1 MEDILKMTLC
11 EVSSALESQSVT
23 SQQVVEATL
32 SQMNETR
39 ALNAFIHEHDAQ
51 ALLDQAKQVDQARQ
65 QGQSLGP
72 LAGVP
77 IALKDNLCTTD
88 MPTTAG
94 SRILGD
100 YRSAYDA
107 TVVARL
113 REAGVLFV
121 GKTNLDEFAMGSS
134 NEHSAFGRVLN
145 PNHEDRIPG
154 GSSGG
159 SASAVAAHACF
170 GALGSD
176 TGGSIRQPA
185 AHCGIVGFKP
195 TYGRVSRF
203 GLIAFA
209 SSLDQIGPMTR
220 SVPDAAMLFDVIGG
234 HDPMDMTSAQT
245 PLTSTLD
252 ALGQTSLEGIRVGL
266 PTEYIHHDGLSAEV
280 ANAFQDAVEHVKS
293 LGATVEEVSLPHTDY
308 AISTYYLIAT
318 AEASSNL
325 ARFDGVRYGH
335 RTESPE
341 ALEALYERSRAEG
354 FGPEV
359 KRRIM
364 LGTFVLSAGFYDAY
378 YLKAQRART
387 LIRQDFERAFEA
399 VDVLLTPTTPSTA
412 FAFGAKSDPLQMY
425 LEDIY
430 TISCN
435 LAGVPGIS
443 IPWGADNDGLPIG
456 VQLMAPI
463 FEDARLLSVAD
474 TMASTQQGGRS

>member
-11 EVSSALESQSVT
+11 EVSGALTSQSVT

-32 SQMNETR
+32 SQINETR
-39 ALNAFIHEHDAQ
+39 QLNAFIHERDAQ
-51 ALLDQAKQVDQARQ
+51 TLLDQARQVDQARQ
-65 QGQSLGP
+65 QGQPLGP

-107 TVVARL
+107 TVVTRL
-113 REAGVLFV
+113 REAGALFV

-159 SASAVAAHACF
+159 SAAAVAAHTCF

-185 AHCGIVGFKP
+185 AHCGVVGFKP

-234 HDPMDMTSAQT
+234 HDPMDMTSAQA
-245 PLTSTLD
+245 PLTSTFD
-252 ALGQTSLEGIRVGL
+252 ALGQTSLEGVRVGL
-266 PTEYIHHDGLSAEV
+266 PKEYVHHEGLSADV
-280 ANAFQDAVEHVKS
+280 AKAFNDAVEHVKS
-293 LGATVEEVSLPHTDY
+293 LGASVEEVSLPHTDY

-335 RTESPE
+335 RAQSPE
-341 ALEALYERSRAEG
+341 DLEALYERSRAEG

-387 LIRQDFERAFEA
+387 LIRQDFERAFES
-399 VDVLLTPTTPSTA
+399 VDVLLTPTAPSTA
-412 FAFGAKSDPLQMY
+412 FAFGEKSDPLQMY

-435 LAGVPGIS
+435 LAGLPGIS
-443 IPWGADNDGLPIG
+443 IPWGVDQDGLPIG